1 MNSRFLF
8 FWRDGLEL
16 CPQDGRRVAQGV
28 LGAAFFTTFG
38 VSAFTFV
45 MSLYAGEAGLSPTWL
60 GLAFSGYF
68 LARLVLAPLAGYGAD
83 VVGPMVLLLTAS
95 GLGALVPVLYFFYP
109 FHEML
114 GVIQI
119 CLGFC
124 AGIVKPVSMSLL
136 GGCAPPEGRGRLF
149 GAYNTSLYAALVLGP
164 LAGGAAANSHG
175 GMGWPLLA
183 LPGLGMALTF
193 LIFLRS
199 RSVSLAGTARG
210 GEMGRK
216 VSWKDPAFIALL
228 LAVMGRT
235 IGASVMVTFLPRLI
249 SEQFQTAGVVAGILF
264 ALPSLVIILGMPFTS
279 RLADRLD
286 RTGLT
291 FLGMG
296 VCAAGLFGF
305 GQSSQLWTIACLAMI
320 MGGGAALSL
329 PASMSLVTDMGA
341 AKGSVMGVFIG
352 AANLGFVLGPSMAGF
367 AAESGG
373 GMAEA
378 FEFTALLGGLCLL
391 PLFLVM
397 TKRLHVDR

>member
-1 MNSRFLF
+1 
-8 FWRDGLEL
+8 
-16 CPQDGRRVAQGV
+16 
-28 LGAAFFTTFG
+28 
-38 VSAFTFV
+38 

-199 RSVSLAGTARG
+199 RSVSPAGTARG

>member
-1 MNSRFLF
+1 VNSRFLF

>member
-1 MNSRFLF
+1 VNSRFLF

-199 RSVSLAGTARG
+199 RSVSPAGTARG